1 MKNSKISFAIV
12 FFLAVMHIVTAQEKS
27 EYKLGF
33 KGGVNFTNVGTT
45 TGVTN
50 KSLTGVH
57 FGLFAKLP
65 ITNSFA
71 VQPELYFTTK
81 GGELTYQ
88 NVVVDGTAKFN
99 LNYIEVP
106 VLAVFKIF
114 PGFNFQVGPYASYLV
129 SSKVTNVNDVTFNFE
144 DNIQSGD
151 FNKFDTGLMAGFGID
166 IKSVEIGVRYNF
178 GLLKVGKDKT
188 YLGTNYIFPDGKNSA
203 INAYVSYSIF

>member
-1 MKNSKISFAIV
+1 MKNSKISLTLV
-12 FFLAVMHIVTAQEKS
+12 FFLAVIQVITAQEKS

-65 ITNSFA
+65 ITESFA

-129 SSKVTNVNDVTFNFE
+129 SSKVTNVDDVTFNFE

-151 FNKFDTGLMAGFGID
+151 FNKFDTGVMAGFGIAV
-166 IKSVEIGVRYNF
+166 KSVEIGVRYNF

>member
-1 MKNSKISFAIV
+1 MKNSKISLALV
-12 FFLAVMHIVTAQEKS
+12 FFLAVMQITTAQEKS

-129 SSKVTNVNDVTFNFE
+129 SSKVKNVNQVSFNFE

-151 FNKFDTGLMAGFGID
+151 FNKFDTGVMAGFGID

>member
-1 MKNSKISFAIV
+1 MKNSKISLVLV
-12 FFLAVMHIVTAQEKS
+12 FFFAVIQISTAQEKS

-33 KGGVNFTNVGTT
+33 KGGVNFTNVGTK

-129 SSKVTNVNDVTFNFE
+129 SSKVKNVNEVSFNFE

-151 FNKFDTGLMAGFGID
+151 FNKFDTGVMAGFGID
-166 IKSVEIGVRYNF
+166 VKSVEIGVRYNF

>member
-1 MKNSKISFAIV
+1 MKNSKISLTLV
-12 FFLAVMHIVTAQEKS
+12 FFLAVIQVITAQEKS

-65 ITNSFA
+65 ITESLA
-71 VQPELYFTTK
+71 MQPELYFTTK

-129 SSKVTNVNDVTFNFE
+129 SSKVTNVDDVTFNFE

-151 FNKFDTGLMAGFGID
+151 FNKFDTGVMAGFGIAV
-166 IKSVEIGVRYNF
+166 KSVEIGVRYNF

>member
-1 MKNSKISFAIV
+1 MKNSKISLALV
-12 FFLAVMHIVTAQEKS
+12 FFLAVIQITTAQEKS

-45 TGVTN
+45 TGVSN

-65 ITNSFA
+65 ITESFA

-129 SSKVTNVNDVTFNFE
+129 SSKVTNVNNVSFNFE

-166 IKSVEIGVRYNF
+166 VKSVEIGVRYNF

>member
-1 MKNSKISFAIV
+1 MKNSKISLVLV
-12 FFLAVMHIVTAQEKS
+12 FFFAMIQISTAQEKS

-129 SSKVTNVNDVTFNFE
+129 SSKVKNVNEVSFNFE

-166 IKSVEIGVRYNF
+166 VKSVEIGVRYNF

>member
-1 MKNSKISFAIV
+1 MKNSKISLVLV
-12 FFLAVMHIVTAQEKS
+12 FFFAVIQITTAQEKS

-33 KGGVNFTNVGTT
+33 KGGINFTNVGTT

-114 PGFNFQVGPYASYLV
+114 SGFNFQVGPYASYLV
-129 SSKVTNVNDVTFNFE
+129 SSKVKNVNEVSFNFE

-166 IKSVEIGVRYNF
+166 VKSVEIGVRYNF

>member
-1 MKNSKISFAIV
+1 MKNSKISLALV
-12 FFLAVMHIVTAQEKS
+12 FFLAVIQITTAQEKS

-129 SSKVTNVNDVTFNFE
+129 SSKVKNVNEVSFNFE

-166 IKSVEIGVRYNF
+166 VKSVEIGVRYNF

>member
-1 MKNSKISFAIV
+1 MKNSKISLVLV
-12 FFLAVMHIVTAQEKS
+12 FFFAVIQITTAQEKS

-129 SSKVTNVNDVTFNFE
+129 SSKVKNVNEVSFNFE

-151 FNKFDTGLMAGFGID
+151 FNKFDTGVMAGFGID
-166 IKSVEIGVRYNF
+166 VKSVEIGVRYNF

>member
-1 MKNSKISFAIV
+1 MKNSKISLVLV
-12 FFLAVMHIVTAQEKS
+12 FFFAVIQISTAQEKS

-129 SSKVTNVNDVTFNFE
+129 SSKVKNVNEVSFNFE

-166 IKSVEIGVRYNF
+166 VKSVEIGVRYNF

>member
-1 MKNSKISFAIV
+1 MKNSKISLALV
-12 FFLAVMHIVTAQEKS
+12 FFLAVMQITTAQEKS

-129 SSKVTNVNDVTFNFE
+129 SSKVKNVNQVSFNFE

-151 FNKFDTGLMAGFGID
+151 FNKFDTGVMAGFGID
-166 IKSVEIGVRYNF
+166 VKSVEIGVRYNF

>member
-1 MKNSKISFAIV
+1 MKNSKISLVLV
-12 FFLAVMHIVTAQEKS
+12 FFFAVIQISTAQEKS

-45 TGVTN
+45 TGVSN

-129 SSKVTNVNDVTFNFE
+129 SSKVKNVNEVSFNFE

-166 IKSVEIGVRYNF
+166 VKSVEIGVRYNF

>member
-1 MKNSKISFAIV
+1 MKNSKISLALV
-12 FFLAVMHIVTAQEKS
+12 FFLAVMQITTAQEKS

-33 KGGVNFTNVGTT
+33 KGGINFTNVGTT

-57 FGLFAKLP
+57 FGLFAKQP

-129 SSKVTNVNDVTFNFE
+129 SSKVKNVNEVSFNFE

-151 FNKFDTGLMAGFGID
+151 FNKFDTGVMAGFGID
-166 IKSVEIGVRYNF
+166 VKSVEIGVRYNF

>member
-1 MKNSKISFAIV
+1 MKNSKISLVLV
-12 FFLAVMHIVTAQEKS
+12 FFFAVIQISTAQEKS

-45 TGVTN
+45 TGVSN

-129 SSKVTNVNDVTFNFE
+129 SSKVKNVNEVSFNFE

-151 FNKFDTGLMAGFGID
+151 FNKFDTGVMAGFGID
-166 IKSVEIGVRYNF
+166 VKSVEIGVRYNF

>member
-1 MKNSKISFAIV
+1 MKNSKISLALV
-12 FFLAVMHIVTAQEKS
+12 FFFAVIQITTAQEKS

-45 TGVTN
+45 TGVSN

-129 SSKVTNVNDVTFNFE
+129 SSKVKNVNEVSFNFE

-151 FNKFDTGLMAGFGID
+151 FNKFDTGVMAGFGID
-166 IKSVEIGVRYNF
+166 VKSVEIGVRYNF

-188 YLGTNYIFPDGKNSA
+188 YLGANYIFPDGKNSA

>member
-12 FFLAVMHIVTAQEKS
+12 FFLAVVSCTVAQEKS
-27 EYKLGF
+27 EYKLGL

-65 ITNSFA
+65 ITSKVA
-71 VQPELYFTTK
+71 IQPELYFTTK

-88 NVVVDGTAKFN
+88 NVFVDGTAKFN

-114 PGFNFQVGPYASYLV
+114 KGFNFQVGPYASYLV
-129 SSKVTNVNDVTFNFE
+129 NSKVTNASDVTFNFE

-151 FNKFDTGLMAGFGID
+151 FKKFDTGIVAGFGIEV
-166 IKSVEIGVRYNF
+166 KKVEIGVRYNF

-188 YLGTNYIFPDGKNSA
+188 YAGGNYIFPDGKNSA
-203 INAYVSYSIF
+203 INVYVSYSIF

>member
-1 MKNSKISFAIV
+1 
-12 FFLAVMHIVTAQEKS
+12 
-27 EYKLGF
+27 
-33 KGGVNFTNVGTT
+33 VGTT
-45 TGVTN
+45 TGVSN

-129 SSKVTNVNDVTFNFE
+129 SSKVKNVNEVSFNFE

-151 FNKFDTGLMAGFGID
+151 FNKFDTGVMAGFGID
-166 IKSVEIGVRYNF
+166 VKSVEIGVRYNF

>member
-1 MKNSKISFAIV
+1 MKNSKISLALV
-12 FFLAVMHIVTAQEKS
+12 FFFAVIQITTAQEKS

-45 TGVTN
+45 TGVSN

-129 SSKVTNVNDVTFNFE
+129 SSKVKNVNEVSFNFE

-151 FNKFDTGLMAGFGID
+151 FNKFDTGVMAGFGID
-166 IKSVEIGVRYNF
+166 VKSVEIGVRYNF

>member
-1 MKNSKISFAIV
+1 MKKSKISFAIV
-12 FFLAVMHIVTAQEKS
+12 FFLAVIQIVTAQEKI

-57 FGLFAKLP
+57 FGIFAKLP
-65 ITNSFA
+65 ITNKVA
-71 VQPELYFTTK
+71 IQPELYFTTK

-88 NVVVDGTAKFN
+88 NVIVDGTAKFN

-129 SSKVTNVNDVTFNFE
+129 NSKVTNVSDVTFNFE
-144 DNIQSGD
+144 VNIQSGD
-151 FNKFDTGLMAGFGID
+151 FKKFDTGIVAGFGVEV
-166 IKSVEIGVRYNF
+166 KKVEIGVRYNF

-188 YLGTNYIFPDGKNSA
+188 YSGGNYIFPDGKNSA

>member
-1 MKNSKISFAIV
+1 MKNSKISLVLV
-12 FFLAVMHIVTAQEKS
+12 FFFAVIQISTAQEKS

-45 TGVTN
+45 TGVSN

-129 SSKVTNVNDVTFNFE
+129 SSKVKNVNQVSFNFE

-151 FNKFDTGLMAGFGID
+151 FNKFDTGVMAGFGID
-166 IKSVEIGVRYNF
+166 VKSVEIGVRYNF

>member
-1 MKNSKISFAIV
+1 MKNSKISLVLV
-12 FFLAVMHIVTAQEKS
+12 FFFAVIQITTAQEKS

-129 SSKVTNVNDVTFNFE
+129 SSKVKNVNQVSFNFE

-151 FNKFDTGLMAGFGID
+151 FNKFDTGVMAGFGID
-166 IKSVEIGVRYNF
+166 VKSVEIGVRYNF

>member
-1 MKNSKISFAIV
+1 MKNSKISLVLV
-12 FFLAVMHIVTAQEKS
+12 FFFAVIQISTAQEKS

-45 TGVTN
+45 TGVSN

-129 SSKVTNVNDVTFNFE
+129 SSKVKNVNQVSFNFE

-166 IKSVEIGVRYNF
+166 VKSVEIGVRYNF

>member
-1 MKNSKISFAIV
+1 MKNSKISLVLV
-12 FFLAVMHIVTAQEKS
+12 FFFAMIQISTAQEKS

-33 KGGVNFTNVGTT
+33 KGGVNFTNVGTK

-129 SSKVTNVNDVTFNFE
+129 SSKVKNVNEVSFNFE

-166 IKSVEIGVRYNF
+166 VKSVEIGVRYNF

>member
-1 MKNSKISFAIV
+1 MKNSKISLALV
-12 FFLAVMHIVTAQEKS
+12 FFFAVIQITTAQEKS

-88 NVVVDGTAKFN
+88 NVVVNGTAKFN
-99 LNYIEVP
+99 LNYIELP

-129 SSKVTNVNDVTFNFE
+129 SSKVKNVNEVSFNFE

-151 FNKFDTGLMAGFGID
+151 FNKFDTGVMAGFGID
-166 IKSVEIGVRYNF
+166 VKSVEIGVRYNF

>member
-1 MKNSKISFAIV
+1 MKNSKISLALV
-12 FFLAVMHIVTAQEKS
+12 FFLAVIQITTAQEKS

-45 TGVTN
+45 TGVAN

-65 ITNSFA
+65 ITESLA

-129 SSKVTNVNDVTFNFE
+129 SSKVTNVNNVSFNFE

-166 IKSVEIGVRYNF
+166 VKSVEIGVRYNF

>member
-1 MKNSKISFAIV
+1 MKNSKISLALV
-12 FFLAVMHIVTAQEKS
+12 FFLAVMQITTAQEKS

-33 KGGVNFTNVGTT
+33 KGGINFTNVGTT

-88 NVVVDGTAKFN
+88 NVVVNGTAKFN

-129 SSKVTNVNDVTFNFE
+129 SSKVKNVNEVSFNFE

-151 FNKFDTGLMAGFGID
+151 FNKFDTGVMAGFGID
-166 IKSVEIGVRYNF
+166 VKSVEIGVRYNF

>member
-1 MKNSKISFAIV
+1 MKNSKISLALV
-12 FFLAVMHIVTAQEKS
+12 FFFAVIQITTAQEKS

-88 NVVVDGTAKFN
+88 NVVVNGTAKFN
-99 LNYIEVP
+99 LNYIELP

-129 SSKVTNVNDVTFNFE
+129 SSKVKNVNQVSFNFE

-151 FNKFDTGLMAGFGID
+151 FNKFDTGVMAGFGID
-166 IKSVEIGVRYNF
+166 VKSVEIGVRYNF

>member
-1 MKNSKISFAIV
+1 MKNSKISLVLV
-12 FFLAVMHIVTAQEKS
+12 FFFAVIQITTAQEKS

-33 KGGVNFTNVGTT
+33 KGGINFTNVGTT
-45 TGVTN
+45 TGVSN

-129 SSKVTNVNDVTFNFE
+129 SSKVKNVNEVSFNFE

-151 FNKFDTGLMAGFGID
+151 FNKFDTGVMAGFGID
-166 IKSVEIGVRYNF
+166 VNSVEIGVRYNF

>member
-1 MKNSKISFAIV
+1 MKNSKISLVLV
-12 FFLAVMHIVTAQEKS
+12 FFFAVIQISTAQEKS

-33 KGGVNFTNVGTT
+33 KGGINFTNVGTT
-45 TGVTN
+45 TGVSN

-99 LNYIEVP
+99 LNYIEIP

-129 SSKVTNVNDVTFNFE
+129 SSKVKNVNEVSFNFE

-166 IKSVEIGVRYNF
+166 VKSVEIGVRYNF

>member
-1 MKNSKISFAIV
+1 MKNSKISLVLV
-12 FFLAVMHIVTAQEKS
+12 FFLAVIQITTAQEKS

-33 KGGVNFTNVGTT
+33 KGGINFTNVGTT
-45 TGVTN
+45 TGVSN

-99 LNYIEVP
+99 LNYIEIP

-129 SSKVTNVNDVTFNFE
+129 SSKVKNVNEVSFNFE

-151 FNKFDTGLMAGFGID
+151 FNKFDTGVMAGFGID
-166 IKSVEIGVRYNF
+166 VKSVEIGVRYNF

>member
-1 MKNSKISFAIV
+1 MKNSKISLALV
-12 FFLAVMHIVTAQEKS
+12 FFFAVIQITTAQEKS

-45 TGVTN
+45 TGVSN

-129 SSKVTNVNDVTFNFE
+129 SSKVKNVNEVSFNFE

-151 FNKFDTGLMAGFGID
+151 FNKFDTGVMAGFGID
-166 IKSVEIGVRYNF
+166 VNSVEIGVRYNF

>member
-1 MKNSKISFAIV
+1 MKNSKISLALV
-12 FFLAVMHIVTAQEKS
+12 FFLAVMQITTAQEKS

-33 KGGVNFTNVGTT
+33 KGGINFTNVGTT

-129 SSKVTNVNDVTFNFE
+129 SSKVKNVNQVSFNFE

-151 FNKFDTGLMAGFGID
+151 FNKFDTGVMAGFGID
-166 IKSVEIGVRYNF
+166 VKSVEIGVRYNF

>member
-1 MKNSKISFAIV
+1 MKNSKISLVLV
-12 FFLAVMHIVTAQEKS
+12 FFFAVIQITTAQEKS

-129 SSKVTNVNDVTFNFE
+129 SSKVKNVNEVSFNFE

-166 IKSVEIGVRYNF
+166 VKSVEIGVRYNF

>member
-1 MKNSKISFAIV
+1 MKNSKISLVLV
-12 FFLAVMHIVTAQEKS
+12 FFFAVIQITTAQEKS

-99 LNYIEVP
+99 LNYIELP

-129 SSKVTNVNDVTFNFE
+129 SSKVKNVNQVSFNFE

-151 FNKFDTGLMAGFGID
+151 FNKFDTGVMAGFGID
-166 IKSVEIGVRYNF
+166 VKSVEIGVRYNF

>member
-1 MKNSKISFAIV
+1 MKNSKISFSIALL
-12 FFLAVMHIVTAQEKS
+12 LAVIHFTSAQEKS
-27 EYKLGF
+27 EYKLGV

-45 TGVTN
+45 TGVSN

-65 ITNSFA
+65 LTSSFA
-71 VQPELYFTTK
+71 VQPEIYFTTK

-99 LNYIEVP
+99 LNYIEIP

-129 SSKVTNVNDVTFNFE
+129 NSKVTNVSDVTFNFE
-144 DNIQSGD
+144 NNIQSGD
-151 FNKFDTGLMAGFGID
+151 FNKFDTGIVAGFGIEV
-166 IKSVEIGVRYNF
+166 KAVEIGVRYNF
-178 GLLKVGKDKT
+178 GLLKVGKEKT

>member
-1 MKNSKISFAIV
+1 MKNSKISLVLV
-12 FFLAVMHIVTAQEKS
+12 FFFAVIQISTAQEKS

-129 SSKVTNVNDVTFNFE
+129 SSKVKNVNEVSFNFE

-151 FNKFDTGLMAGFGID
+151 FNKFDTGVMAGFGID
-166 IKSVEIGVRYNF
+166 VKSVEIGVRYNF

-188 YLGTNYIFPDGKNSA
+188 YLGTNFIFPDGKNSA

>member
-1 MKNSKISFAIV
+1 MKNSKISLALV
-12 FFLAVMHIVTAQEKS
+12 FFLAVMQITTAQEKS

-33 KGGVNFTNVGTT
+33 KGGINFTNVGTT

-129 SSKVTNVNDVTFNFE
+129 SSKVKNVNEVSFNFE

-151 FNKFDTGLMAGFGID
+151 FNKFDTGVMAGFGID
-166 IKSVEIGVRYNF
+166 VKSVEIGVRYNF